1 MWSTGSTT
9 GISLETMKTLT
20 HKDTRTPAFTAT
32 LFTIAKLRKQPECP
46 LADKR
51 IKRAWNTNAAEQ
63 TLGYAKRAM
72 LPSAATWMGLET
84 STCLAKPK
92 TNTVWSRTCGI
103 QKNNTNNCIC
113 KTENTDIENKPV
125 VAKCKKEVKG
135 IVAQSC
141 LTLCHPTD
149 CTSPGSSVHEI
160 FQARKLEGVA
170 ISSSLAYLKSLS
182 RVRLFVTPWTV
193 QSVKFSRP
201 EYWSG

>member
-1 MWSTGSTT
+1 M
-9 GISLETMKTLT
+9 E
-20 HKDTRTPAFTAT
+20 HK
-32 LFTIAKLRKQPECP
+32 CS
-46 LADKR
+46 
-51 IKRAWNTNAAEQ
+51 
-63 TLGYAKRAM
+63 G
-72 LPSAATWMGLET
+72 
-84 STCLAKPK
+84 
-92 TNTVWSRTCGI
+92 TNTRLCKASDAAICSNMDGPRGQYVLSKTEDKYRMITYMWNP
-103 QKNNTNNCIC
+103 KNNTNNCIC

-193 QSVKFSRP
+193 ESVKFSRP